1 MIIITVFPWQF
12 LVINQNNCYNT
23 ENCVVFLQKTQKQP
37 LEVFC
42 KKRDS
47 NTGVFLWNWRN
58 FWWTDSF
65 TKHLQWLLLWFLQEN
80 NAIFIVITI
89 ILGYNQ
95 KLSWKYCNYYHPFL
109 YKNIHLLSKARPL
122 VQKFCTVS
130 RQSPNFMTQ
139 SSIYNFN
146 IFKGNGVSHS
156 NTVHLI
162 ASLSKVGCPIYP
174 EDELTSL

>member
-80 NAIFIVITI
+80 NAIFIAITI

-95 KLSWKYCNYYHPFL
+95 KLSWKYCNCYHPFL
-109 YKNIHLLSKARPL
+109 YKNIHLLSKARP
-122 VQKFCTVS
+122 S
-130 RQSPNFMTQ
+130 SPKILYCFTPK
-139 SSIYNFN
+139 SKLHDPI
-146 IFKGNGVSHS
+146 K
-156 NTVHLI
+156 HL
-162 ASLSKVGCPIYP
+162 
-174 EDELTSL
+174 